1 MSRSN
6 ALTVGLAVGSVLI
19 AIGTLLQWIDDLKP
33 NVLALVELAF
43 AFMLNLAY
51 PVKTHTRYMLGASSR
66 RNKAPHRSAPL
77 HHRRCR
83 ATSGKR

>member
-19 AIGTLLQWIDDLKP
+19 AIGTLLQWIDDSKP

-43 AFMLNLAY
+43 AFMLPCL
-51 PVKTHTRYMLGASSR
+51 
-66 RNKAPHRSAPL
+66 
-77 HHRRCR
+77 
-83 ATSGKR
+83 SG

>member
-19 AIGTLLQWIDDLKP
+19 AIGTLLQWIDDSKP

-43 AFMLNLAY
+43 AFMLLCILVRKECA
-51 PVKTHTRYMLGASSR
+51 RRRGAQ
-66 RNKAPHRSAPL
+66 
-77 HHRRCR
+77 
-83 ATSGKR
+83 